1 MLEFLMNNW
10 GTIIVC
16 ALIVAAM
23 AGLVYSL
30 IKDKKKGKTCCG
42 GCSGCAMSGSCS
54 SAHSKGEAHVHGRN
68 EHKTDCGSSNK

>member
-16 ALIVAAM
+16 ALIVAAV
-23 AGLVYSL
+23 AGLIYSL

-54 SAHSKGEAHVHGRN
+54 SAHRAGKSDANSQEKSTGVD
-68 EHKTDCGSSNK
+68 K